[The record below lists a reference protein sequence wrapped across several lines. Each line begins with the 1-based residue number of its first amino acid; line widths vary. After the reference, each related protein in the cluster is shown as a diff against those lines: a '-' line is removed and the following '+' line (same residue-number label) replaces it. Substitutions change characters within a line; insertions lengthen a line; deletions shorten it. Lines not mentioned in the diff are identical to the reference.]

1 MALLHKSCSW
11 NFCLNA
17 FRWVLVYHCLYF
29 LVLRQNDFQWR
40 QIFISLI
47 KDMDLMISH
56 KHFKEKLVI
65 SIFLFD
71 TIIIEL
77 LECIGQIYWIHLNW
91 ISEIFLWNRVTRFTK
106 HENFITRY
114 IWCELHKTCT
124 SKNPAVLWI
133 KYGFSRHWD
142 MALFKLEVFILLA
155 TSYG

>member
-1 MALLHKSCSW
+1 MGVSLSLPIFPRFKAKWSLMEADFYIIRKRYGFNDISQ
-11 NFCLNA
+11 A
-17 FRWVLVYHCLYF
+17 FQRK
-29 LVLRQNDFQWR
+29 
-40 QIFISLI
+40 ISL
-47 KDMDLMISH
+47 
-56 KHFKEKLVI
+56 

-77 LECIGQIYWIHLNW
+77 LEWIGQMYWIHLNW